1 MNRVEVLELEGGQT
15 LGIEVDVL
23 IEDVDDTLVS
33 TRGGDPNTVAFS
45 EAMDRIKP
53 MANQLI
59 GTLKDLAETPD
70 TVAVKF
76 GLKLSAGAGVI
87 VAKASTEANFE
98 VSLTWTKGG

>member
-1 MNRVEVLELEGGQT
+1 MNRVEILELEGGDVV
-15 LGIEVDVL
+15 GIEVDVML
-23 IEDVDDTLVS
+23 EDVDDQLVS
-33 TRGGDPNTVAFS
+33 TRDEDAKTVAFS
-45 EAMDRIKP
+45 EAMARIKP

-59 GTLKDLAETPD
+59 GTLKGLAETPD

-98 VSLTWTKGG
+98 VSLTWKKD